1 MTDILKRLEKE
12 ILLLDGPVGTEL
24 MARGI
29 AAGEVS
35 ELWVLE
41 KPDVIAEIHRE
52 YFNAGADIVLT
63 NTFGG
68 TEPKLAAFKLD
79 GKMEEINR
87 RAAEIARSQ
96 CPDGK
101 FVAGDIGP
109 TGKLI
114 KPYGDA
120 DPDELTRAFARQA
133 RVLAEGGVDFFI
145 IETMMDL
152 TETLA
157 ALSGAKETGL
167 PVFAAMTY
175 DKKPRGY
182 FTMMGNKPA
191 DVARALVEAGADG
204 VGANCT
210 LRIGDMVDLV
220 GEIAG
225 AASVPVFVEPN
236 AGSPELVDGKA
247 KYVDGPEEFAAVVP
261 DLVKAGANIV
271 GGCCGTTPQTIA
283 AVRRV
288 LDSM

>member
-1 MTDILKRLEKE
+1 MTDILKRLKDDV
-12 ILLLDGPVGTEL
+12 LLLDGAMGTEL

-35 ELWVLE
+35 EKWVLE
-41 KPDVIAEIHRE
+41 KPDVVAEVHRE
-52 YFNAGADIVLT
+52 YFNAGSDIVLT

-68 TEPKLAAFKLD
+68 TAPKLAAFDLD
-79 GKMEEINR
+79 DKMEEINR

-96 CPDGK
+96 CPEGK
-101 FVAGDIGP
+101 YVAGSIGP
-109 TGKLI
+109 TGKLL

-120 DPDELTRAFARQA
+120 DPDELTEAFTRQA
-133 RVLAEGGVDFFI
+133 RALAEGGVDIFV

-157 ALSGAKETGL
+157 ALSGAKEAGL

-182 FTMMGNKPA
+182 FTMMGNKPT
-191 DVARALVEAGADG
+191 DVVRALVEAGADG
-204 VGANCT
+204 VGTNCT
-210 LRIGDMVDLV
+210 LRIGDMVDLAT
-220 GEIAG
+220 EISNAV
-225 AASVPVFVEPN
+225 SVPVFVEPN
-236 AGSPELVDGKA
+236 AGSPELVDGQA
-247 KYVDGPEEFAAVVP
+247 EYVDGPEEFAAVVP

-271 GGCCGTTPQTIA
+271 GGCCGTTPKTIA
-283 AVRRV
+283 AVRKV